1 MRFQGDVHH
10 GERKRGEL
18 IVGRKLKWWKNS
30 YVERSKSKS
39 PPLPK
44 KFHRIFYFN
53 MSLLMGP
60 EMKRMKEAKQTK
72 ACYLGSRI

>member
-30 YVERSKSKS
+30 FVERSKST
-39 PPLPK
+39 PPSQN
-44 KFHRIFYFN
+44 FHPIFYFN
-53 MSLLMGP
+53 MSPLMGP
-60 EMKRMKEAKQTK
+60 EVKRMKEAKQTK
-72 ACYLGSRI
+72 ARYPGSRI